1 MKKKTK
7 FMTAIISRNE
17 WNLIKVAMINEEK
30 RIEDFL
36 TKYQF
41 HENSILYKCLTNTL
55 NQLKHFNSISVDS
68 IEELADKIEKQRR
81 KEKKSGKKDSKIH
94 FGKKRNSK

>member
-1 MKKKTK
+1 MKRKTK
-7 FMTAIISRNE
+7 FMTAIISRSE
-17 WNLIKVAMINEEK
+17 WNLIKVAMLNEEK
-30 RIEDFL
+30 QIEDFL

-41 HENSILYKCLTNTL
+41 RENSILYKNLTNTL

-81 KEKKSGKKDSKIH
+81 KEKKSGKKDS
-94 FGKKRNSK
+94 